1 MDGLEALTGA
11 VGPGMSAYNAGVDTS
26 RKYEEQQNQQA
37 LRQAQMQEILQN
49 MKQREQTNPLDVQF
63 KQQQIQNSQLEQKI
77 KQNQAYSD
85 ILEKAGP
92 MLEAVPPAARHAQLM
107 NMVKSSGLDA
117 NDPEIQGFMQQMQ
130 NVPADKIPQVLSGI
144 NTKLS
149 QQSRQYQQAI
159 AVANIQKESHI
170 AGAKEAAAA
179 SRYATDQRAAAAAA
193 KAKGVSSIQ
202 ELVRSGKMSAEKAA
216 VALHGAAQFETDP
229 AEAQKLT
236 QMAQQYEQFAMN
248 QRNAQATGKVDVGA
262 MANLPT
268 QTVPSAFGGSSAPAA
283 QTHSFADLQKMYPGV
298 PEGQLKQAYK
308 NKFGVEPK

>member
-1 MDGLEALTGA
+1 MDGLEALTSA

-37 LRQAQMQEILQN
+37 LRQAQMQEIVQN
-49 MKQREQTNPLDVQF
+49 MKQRELTNPLDVQH
-63 KQQQIQNSQLEQKI
+63 KQLLNSTAQLEQKI
-77 KQNQAYSD
+77 KQNDVYSN

-107 NMVKSSGLDA
+107 NMVKSHGLDA

-130 NVPADKIPQVLSGI
+130 NVPADKIPAVLSGI
-144 NTKLS
+144 NSKLT

-159 AVANIQKESHI
+159 AVAEIQRKSHVE
-170 AGAKEAAAA
+170 GAREAAAA
-179 SRYATDQRAAAAAA
+179 SRYATDQRAATAAA

-202 ELVRSGKMSAEKAA
+202 ELVRSGKMTAEKAA
-216 VALHGAAQFETDP
+216 VALYGAAQFETDP
-229 AEAQKLT
+229 AEAAKLT
-236 QMAQQYEQFAMN
+236 QMAQQYEQYSMN

-268 QTVPSAFGGSSAPAA
+268 QTLPPALGGAPKLGTAENPI
-283 QTHSFADLQKMYPGV
+283 K
-298 PEGQLKQAYK
+298 LK
-308 NKFGVEPK
+308 